1 MEKEKSGIVP
11 SLNGVLKFSHVPRT
25 RIKIHSR
32 TNQVLRTITTVTELR
47 RALALQR
54 EQGKT
59 IGFVPTMGALHEGHL
74 SLIRMSKQH
83 TNVTVVSIFVN
94 PTQFGPSEDFDKY
107 PRTIEADARMLV
119 DDEVEFLFAP
129 TIDQIYPKGHATQIH
144 LNAITTLYEGARR
157 PGHFDGVATVVSIL
171 FNIVQ
176 PQTAYFG
183 QKDAQQLAVIRKLV
197 HDIAFPIEIIAGQT
211 IREKDGLALSSR
223 NRYLSAEERKEAVGI
238 SKTLSF
244 VRDKLKND
252 KNIANARAAGI
263 AEFQRSAPNAVL
275 DYLDIV
281 HSETFQPLNSFEF
294 KEGSDSSATIIIA
307 ANFGATRL
315 IDNIQI

>member
-1 MEKEKSGIVP
+1 M
-11 SLNGVLKFSHVPRT
+11 
-25 RIKIHSR
+25 
-32 TNQVLRTITTVTELR
+32 RTITTITELR

-54 EQGKT
+54 EHGKS

-83 TNVTVVSIFVN
+83 TDVTVVSIFVN
-94 PTQFGPSEDFDKY
+94 PTQFGPSEDFEKY
-107 PRTIEADARMLV
+107 PRTLEADASMLV
-119 DDEVEFLFAP
+119 EEDVEFLFAP
-129 TIDQIYPKGHATQIH
+129 TVDQIYPHGHATQIH
-144 LNAITTLYEGARR
+144 LDTITNLYEGARR

-197 HDIAFPIEIIAGQT
+197 ADMAFPIEIIAGPT
-211 IREKDGLALSSR
+211 IREKNGLALSSR
-223 NRYLSAEERKEAVGI
+223 NRYLTDVERKEAVAI
-238 SKTLSF
+238 SKTLYF
-244 VRDKLKND
+244 VRDELRNS
-252 KNIANARAAGI
+252 KNIANAKAAGI
-263 AEFQRSAPNAVL
+263 AEFQRLAPNGTL

-281 HSETFQPLNSFEF
+281 DSETFQQATSFEQS
-294 KEGSDSSATIIIA
+294 EDTNTTLSIIIA

>member
-1 MEKEKSGIVP
+1 M
-11 SLNGVLKFSHVPRT
+11 
-25 RIKIHSR
+25 
-32 TNQVLRTITTVTELR
+32 RTITTVTELR
-47 RALALQR
+47 HALALQR
-54 EQGKT
+54 EQGKS

-83 TNVTVVSIFVN
+83 TDVTVVSIFVN
-94 PTQFGPSEDFDKY
+94 PTQLGPSEDFEKY
-107 PRTIEADARMLV
+107 PRTLEADASMLV
-119 DDEVEFLFAP
+119 EEEVEFLFAP
-129 TIDQIYPKGHATQIH
+129 TVNQIYPNGHATSIH
-144 LNAITTLYEGARR
+144 LDTITNLYEGARR

-197 HDIAFPIEIIAGQT
+197 ADMAFPIEIIAGAT

-223 NRYLSAEERKEAVGI
+223 NRYLTDHERKEAVAI
-238 SKTLSF
+238 SKTLF
-244 VRDKLKND
+244 WVRDKLKND
-252 KNIANARAAGI
+252 KNIANAKSAGI
-263 AEFQRSAPNAVL
+263 AEFQRIATNGML

-281 HSETFQPLNSFEF
+281 DSETFQPADSFEQIQ
-294 KEGSDSSATIIIA
+294 GTDTTLTIIIA
-307 ANFGATRL
+307 ANFGKTRL

>member
-1 MEKEKSGIVP
+1 M
-11 SLNGVLKFSHVPRT
+11 VLFSCFLFYKQNP
-25 RIKIHSR
+25 
-32 TNQVLRTITTVTELR
+32 LRTITTVTELR

-54 EQGKT
+54 DQGKS

-83 TNVTVVSIFVN
+83 TDVTVVSIFVN

-107 PRTIEADARMLV
+107 PRTLEADASMLV
-119 DDEVEFLFAP
+119 DEEVEFLFAP
-129 TIDQIYPKGHATQIH
+129 TVEQIYSKGHATQIH
-144 LNAITTLYEGARR
+144 LDTITNLYEGARR

-197 HDIAFPIEIIAGQT
+197 VDLAFPIEIIAGAT

-223 NRYLSAEERKEAVGI
+223 NRYLNAEERKEAVAI
-238 SKTLSF
+238 SKTLFF
-244 VRDKLKND
+244 VRDELKNHG
-252 KNIANARAAGI
+252 NIHNARAAGI
-263 AEFQRSAPNAVL
+263 AEFSRIAPNGVL
-275 DYLDIV
+275 NYLNIV
-281 HSETFQPLNSFEF
+281 NSETFQPAASFETR
-294 KEGSDSSATIIIA
+294 GGTDTTLSIIIA

>member
-1 MEKEKSGIVP
+1 M
-11 SLNGVLKFSHVPRT
+11 
-25 RIKIHSR
+25 
-32 TNQVLRTITTVTELR
+32 RTITTVTELR

-54 EQGKT
+54 EQGKS

-83 TNVTVVSIFVN
+83 TDVTVVSIFVN

-107 PRTIEADARMLV
+107 PRTIEADASMLV
-119 DDEVEFLFAP
+119 EEEVEFLFLP
-129 TIDQIYPKGHATQIH
+129 SVQQMYPKGQTTSVHMQG
-144 LNAITTLYEGARR
+144 ITDLFEGARR

-197 HDIAFPIEIIAGQT
+197 TDLAFPIEIMAGPT

-223 NRYLSAEERKEAVGI
+223 NRYLSDADRKEAIAV
-238 SKTLSF
+238 SRTLYF
-244 VRDKLKND
+244 VRDELKNHG
-252 KNIANARAAGI
+252 NIHNARVAGI
-263 AEFQRSAPNAVL
+263 AEFSRIAPNGVL

-281 HSETFQPLNSFEF
+281 DSETFQPAASFETR
-294 KEGSDSSATIIIA
+294 GGTDTTLSIIIA

>member
-1 MEKEKSGIVP
+1 M
-11 SLNGVLKFSHVPRT
+11 
-25 RIKIHSR
+25 
-32 TNQVLRTITTVTELR
+32 RTITTVTELR

-54 EQGKT
+54 EQGKS

-74 SLIRMSKQH
+74 SLVRMSKQQ
-83 TNVTVVSIFVN
+83 TDVTVVSIFVN
-94 PTQFGPSEDFDKY
+94 PTQFGPSEDFEKY
-107 PRTIEADARMLV
+107 PRTLEADAGMLV
-119 DDEVEFLFAP
+119 EEEVEFLFAP
-129 TIDQIYPKGHATQIH
+129 TVDQIYPKGHATQIH
-144 LNAITTLYEGARR
+144 LGTITNLYEGARR

-197 HDIAFPIEIIAGQT
+197 ADLAFPIEIIACAT

-223 NRYLSAEERKEAVGI
+223 NRYLTDAERKEAVAL
-238 SKTLSF
+238 SKTLF
-244 VRDKLKND
+244 LVQDQLKND
-252 KNIANARAAGI
+252 PNIESAKSSGI
-263 AEFQRSAPNAVL
+263 AEFQRSAPNGVL

-281 HSETFQPLNSFEF
+281 DSETFQPAHSFERR
-294 KEGSDSSATIIIA
+294 EGIDTTLSIIIA
-307 ANFGATRL
+307 ANLGVTRL

>member
-1 MEKEKSGIVP
+1 M
-11 SLNGVLKFSHVPRT
+11 
-25 RIKIHSR
+25 
-32 TNQVLRTITTVTELR
+32 RTITTVTELR

-54 EQGKT
+54 EQGKS
-59 IGFVPTMGALHEGHL
+59 IGFVPTMGALHEVHL

-83 TNVTVVSIFVN
+83 TDVTVVSIFVN

-107 PRTIEADARMLV
+107 PRTIEADASMLV
-119 DDEVEFLFAP
+119 EEEVEFLFLP
-129 TIDQIYPKGHATQIH
+129 SVQQMYPKGQTTSVHMQG
-144 LNAITTLYEGARR
+144 ITDLFEGARR

-197 HDIAFPIEIIAGQT
+197 TDLAFPIEIMAGPT

-223 NRYLSAEERKEAVGI
+223 NRYLSDADRKEAIAV
-238 SKTLSF
+238 SRTLYF
-244 VRDKLKND
+244 VRDELKNHG
-252 KNIANARAAGI
+252 NIHNARVAGI
-263 AEFQRSAPNAVL
+263 AEFSRIAPNGVL

-281 HSETFQPLNSFEF
+281 DSETFQPAASFETR
-294 KEGSDSSATIIIA
+294 GGTDTTLSIIIA